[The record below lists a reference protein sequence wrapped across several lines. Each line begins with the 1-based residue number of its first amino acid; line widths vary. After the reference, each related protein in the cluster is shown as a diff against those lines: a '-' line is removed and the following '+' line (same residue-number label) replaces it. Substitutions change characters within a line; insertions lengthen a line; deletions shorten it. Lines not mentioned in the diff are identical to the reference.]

1 MPAKHRKC
9 RRSIRG
15 GNDADI
21 DGMSWDFQCLSDLL
35 ALKKMGDGEFHS
47 TLHDINI
54 NGRIYGGQILGQALA
69 AAMRT
74 VADKRIPTALQL
86 LFLKGGTD
94 AAAVQFQVDTLQD
107 GKRFSS
113 RHVRALQSGQFL
125 CDAHISF
132 QENPAGIEYGEP
144 APANIPLP
152 DALLTLSQLR
162 DKYADKTATGDYLLV
177 EKACLH
183 LCLIDHEQHL
193 FESGSEPKLAYW
205 LKLRNPMR
213 EPDESPAHYAAL
225 AYLSDFWVAAS
236 SMTAHAPL
244 ATTRGKL
251 YFSSLNHSLWFHAPV
266 RGDDWLLF
274 ISENIRSSQGRGL
287 SIARIYDCGFRHV
300 ATVSQE
306 CLVSAATAE

>member
-1 MPAKHRKC
+1 
-9 RRSIRG
+9 
-15 GNDADI
+15 
-21 DGMSWDFQCLSDLL
+21 MSWDFQCLSDLL
-35 ALKKMGDGEFHS
+35 ALRKMGDGEFHS

-54 NGRIYGGQILGQALA
+54 NGRIYGGQVLGQAIA
-69 AAMRT
+69 AATQT
-74 VADKRIPTALQL
+74 VDNQRIPTALQL

-94 AAAVQFQVDTLQD
+94 AAAVEFHVTSLQD

-113 RHVRALQSGQFL
+113 RHVRAIQSGQLL
-125 CDAHISF
+125 CDAHVSF
-132 QENPAGIEYGEP
+132 QENPVGIEHSEP
-144 APANIPLP
+144 APETIPP
-152 DALLTLSQLR
+152 PEALLTLSQLR
-162 DKYADKTATGDYLLV
+162 EKYADKAATGDYLLV

-193 FESGSEPKLAYW
+193 FESGSEPRLAYW

-266 RGDDWLLF
+266 RGDEWLLF
-274 ISENIRSSQGRGL
+274 VSENIRSSQGRGL
-287 SIARIYDCGFRHV
+287 SVARIYDRNYRHV
-300 ATVSQE
+300 ASVSQE
-306 CLVSAATAE
+306 CLVTETTVA